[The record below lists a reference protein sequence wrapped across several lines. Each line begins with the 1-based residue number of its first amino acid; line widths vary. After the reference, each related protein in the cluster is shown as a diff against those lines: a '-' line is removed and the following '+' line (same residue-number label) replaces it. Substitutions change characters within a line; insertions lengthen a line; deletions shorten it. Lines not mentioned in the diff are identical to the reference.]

1 MNYKKI
7 NFLLILFL
15 TILFIENFQIPK
27 KIFILLTKDSEKRLV
42 DHHGYCGGESVGFIK
57 YLYKK
62 YDFKSIP
69 MIINFDDK
77 VPDNYWSIFKYDK
90 KIRQNIFKNYDYII
104 LLNYDYVEMRKSIK
118 NKNFNLDNYKIIE
131 NSKNCFLYK
140 LS

>member
-7 NFLLILFL
+7 NLLLILIL
-15 TILFIENFQIPK
+15 TILFIENYQIHK
-27 KIFILLTKDSEKRLV
+27 KIFILLTKGPEKRLV
-42 DHHGYCGGESVGFIK
+42 DQYDYCGGESVGFIK
-57 YLYKK
+57 YIYKK

-69 MIINFDDK
+69 MIINFDNK